1 MDWLRRARDFL
12 LGHFHDQE
20 GPEDH
25 TSENNNEAEYDERRS
40 MAPFTKPDLEDFARD
55 PTIRKKASR
64 YRPATRFMAEALGHA
79 PMAS

>member
-40 MAPFTKPDLEDFARD
+40 MAPFTKPDLEDLARD
-55 PTIRKKASR
+55 PTSEKKEAYTAQQRVLWRKR
-64 YRPATRFMAEALGHA
+64 
-79 PMAS
+79 